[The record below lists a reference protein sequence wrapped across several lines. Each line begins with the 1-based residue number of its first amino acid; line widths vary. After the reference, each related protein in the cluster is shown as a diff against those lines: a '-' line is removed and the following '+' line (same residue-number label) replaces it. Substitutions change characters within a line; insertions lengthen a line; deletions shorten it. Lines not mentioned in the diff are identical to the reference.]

1 MTRQI
6 STRTVSARGVMAT
19 AAFRYGFE
27 DFNNGK
33 PFRDIDNM
41 GGNQKQSALNT
52 VWAYERGRL
61 FAAYLKG
68 ERIIVDKLKV
78 DGYVRFD
85 LSDIMNIAIRTKAI
99 R

>member
-1 MTRQI
+1 
-6 STRTVSARGVMAT
+6 MAT
-19 AAFRYGFE
+19 AAFRHGFE
-27 DFNNGK
+27 DFNKEK

-41 GGNQKQSALNT
+41 GGNRKQSATDT

-68 ERIIVDKLKV
+68 ENIFVDTLKRN
-78 DGYVRFD
+78 GSVRWD
-85 LSDIMNIAIRTKAI
+85 LSDIMSTAIRQKAI

>member
-1 MTRQI
+1 MTAQI
-6 STRTVSARGVMAT
+6 KTKPTSLRGVMAT

-27 DFNNGK
+27 DFNKGK

-41 GGNQKQSALNT
+41 GGNRKKSAIDT

-61 FAAYLKG
+61 FAAYLHG
-68 ERIIVDKLKV
+68 ENIFADKLKR
-78 DGYVRFD
+78 DGYVRYD
-85 LSDIMNIAIRTKAI
+85 LSDLMHTAVRTKAI